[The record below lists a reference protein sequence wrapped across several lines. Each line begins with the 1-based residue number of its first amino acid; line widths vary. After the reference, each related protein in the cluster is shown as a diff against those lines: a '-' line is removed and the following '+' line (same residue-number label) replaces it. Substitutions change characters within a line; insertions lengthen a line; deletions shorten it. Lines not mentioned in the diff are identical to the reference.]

1 MGKGTVK
8 MDRTAE
14 EAHASPSSILN
25 LRDGSLSSGGGAPTA
40 GPGSAFFEGPPATKL
55 AAIDAMAL
63 REDGR
68 GVSRSL
74 RHLVPLLS
82 AKEDGLRY
90 VTLTTKGGRELLG
103 EMDGEVVTV
112 PAMPKSSWEQLGLPF
127 FATKLGADVV
137 FSRSECSPL
146 WGPPVLLHVPED
158 PYVRWEA
165 MATTGKEKLRRTYQR
180 LVMRASL
187 RRAPVVV
194 ASCEVTARA
203 LQDRFGHSIRRTEIV
218 PLGVDNAIFYPE
230 RAAAGR
236 ESVFHLGSS
245 ESRDRSLLVV
255 EAYALAL
262 ERSPGLPDL
271 LIAGHLGRP
280 ATEVLVEAAAHVG
293 ISGRLRLLGRIS
305 DDQLRRHYSAAAVC
319 VQPSRYEGF
328 GLQPLEALACGAPLV
343 ITPEAAVES
352 VVGDAALVAPGA
364 SRELLAEA
372 ISRLWEDEALRAE
385 LARKGPDRAAGF
397 TWEATADLVHRLL
410 LDLARGPKVARENG
424 YPAVSP

>member
-1 MGKGTVK
+1 LS
-8 MDRTAE
+8 A
-14 EAHASPSSILN
+14 PSTG
-25 LRDGSLSSGGGAPTA
+25 LRRPGGRR
-40 GPGSAFFEGPPATKL
+40 PPAAKV

-90 VTLTTKGGRELLG
+90 VTLTTTEGRELLA
-103 EMDGEVVTV
+103 ETNAEVVMV
-112 PAMPKSSWEQLGLPF
+112 PVMPKSCWEQLGLPF

-137 FSRSECSPL
+137 FSRSECAPL

-158 PYVRWEA
+158 PYIRWEA

-187 RRAPVVV
+187 RRAPVVI

-262 ERSPGLPDL
+262 ERSR
-271 LIAGHLGRP
+271 A
-280 ATEVLVEAAAHVG
+280 
-293 ISGRLRLLGRIS
+293 SRIS
-305 DDQLRRHYSAAAVC
+305 
-319 VQPSRYEGF
+319 
-328 GLQPLEALACGAPLV
+328 
-343 ITPEAAVES
+343 
-352 VVGDAALVAPGA
+352 
-364 SRELLAEA
+364 
-372 ISRLWEDEALRAE
+372 
-385 LARKGPDRAAGF
+385 
-397 TWEATADLVHRLL
+397 
-410 LDLARGPKVARENG
+410 
-424 YPAVSP
+424 